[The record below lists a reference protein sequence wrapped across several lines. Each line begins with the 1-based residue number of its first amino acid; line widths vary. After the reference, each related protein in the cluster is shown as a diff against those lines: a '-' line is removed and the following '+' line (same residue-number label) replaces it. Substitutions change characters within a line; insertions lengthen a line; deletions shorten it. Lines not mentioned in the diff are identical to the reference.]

1 MRGPS
6 RLFDSLEPLIPE
18 GFLHYILH
26 ALDEVDLPLNVLTP
40 LLEYVQLPVHEVVLI
55 HPILDGNHGVAVLHL
70 QDVGFHLFLF
80 DGRR

>member
-6 RLFDSLEPLIPE
+6 RLFDCLKALIPE

-55 HPILDGNHGVAVLHL
+55 HPVLDGNHGVAVLHL
-70 QDVGFHLFLF
+70 QDVGFHLLVF